1 MPPHHKTLRK
11 RPLRFVFQR
20 WHRRL
25 GAASALLMILAAVTG
40 LALNHTNDLHLGS
53 HYPQNSV
60 LLWPYEAV
68 LTPTYRILTDNGE
81 LSASQGQL
89 YLEKTPLVEC
99 DSLQA
104 FAATEAGLLVSC
116 QGQWHLFDE
125 TWQLLESLDPA
136 LMNLTGSERLGTA
149 AGQLLV
155 DDSGTWVQVDT
166 ATFEV
171 LGPVPGAD
179 VEVAARVTEWQN
191 TSISWQRLMQDL
203 HSGRWF
209 GGWGIWVMDIAA
221 VILLLLAVSGLWMW
235 WGKRRR

>member
-1 MPPHHKTLRK
+1 MPPHRKTPRK

-25 GAASALLMILAAVTG
+25 GVASALLMILAAVTG
-40 LALNHTNDLHLGS
+40 FALNHTDDLHLGS
-53 HYPQNSV
+53 HFPQNSA
-60 LLWPYEAV
+60 LLWPYQAV
-68 LTPTYRILTDNGE
+68 LTPTYRIATDSGL
-81 LSASQGQL
+81 LSAFDGRL
-89 YLEKTPLVEC
+89 YLDDTVLVEC

-104 FAATEAGLLVSC
+104 FAATDAGFVVSC
-116 QGQWHLFDE
+116 QEQWHLFDE
-125 TWQLLESLDPA
+125 TWQLLESLEPA
-136 LMNLTGSERLGTA
+136 LMGLNGSERLGV
-149 AGQLLV
+149 AGRQLLV
-155 DDSGTWVQVDT
+155 DDEGTWLQIDT

-171 LGPVPGAD
+171 LGPVPGDDA
-179 VEVAARVTEWQN
+179 VVAERMAEWQN

-209 GGWGIWVMDIAA
+209 GGWGVWVMDIAA